1 MSKPRFSV
9 IVPLYNKAAYVGRCL
24 GSILAQQYGD
34 FEVIVV
40 DDGSSDGSG
49 EIARGY
55 KDSRVRVIEQNN
67 AGPGAAR
74 NRAAAE
80 ARYEWIAPLD
90 SDDAWDVHYLARNV
104 QLINSHPQAGWLA
117 WAMRELPQRTSTGT
131 RWQRAGLAEGPWRT
145 TPATQPRLLAG
156 ILANMMPSSIV
167 MRREAFHRMG
177 GFYAKTRC
185 LFGED
190 TSLWI
195 KLLLNYE
202 VVFAFEPLVD
212 RYCDASD
219 LSVNWRGVRPVEP
232 FLLDPEDVRTDCPPE
247 LRGLLERFLAIRA
260 CKTASV
266 YGYFGEHRRAREIMR
281 TFVRPGDWHLPFFF
295 FALVGCTPAA
305 KWLGAL
311 ARMARLNL
319 RATHAH

>member
-1 MSKPRFSV
+1 LNPRFSV
-9 IVPLYNKAAYVGRCL
+9 IVPLYNKEPYVGRCL
-24 GSILAQQYGD
+24 ESILAQDYGE

-40 DDGSSDGSG
+40 DDGSTDGSG
-49 EIARGY
+49 DIVRRY
-55 KDSRVRVIEQNN
+55 KDPRVRLLVQQN

-90 SDDAWDVHYLARNV
+90 SDDTWDVQYLAKNV
-104 QLINSHPQAGWLA
+104 HLIHSRPQTCWVA
-117 WAMRELPQRTSTGT
+117 WAMREWPHQTSTGT
-131 RWQRAGLAEGPWRT
+131 RWQRAGITEGPWRARPE
-145 TPATQPRLLAG
+145 TPPQVLAG

-167 MRREAFHRMG
+167 MRGEAFQRMG

-202 VVFAFEPLVD
+202 VMFSFEPLVN

-232 FLLDPEDVRTDCPPE
+232 FLLDPEDVRTECPPE
-247 LRGLLERFLAIRA
+247 LRGVLERFLAIRA

-281 TFVRPGDWHLPFFF
+281 SFVGPGDWRLPYFF
-295 FALVGCTPAA
+295 FALLGCTPVA
-305 KWLGAL
+305 KWLGAF

-319 RATHAH
+319 RAKHA

>member
-1 MSKPRFSV
+1 MSV

-24 GSILAQQYGD
+24 ESILAQQYD
-34 FEVIVV
+34 EFEVIVV
-40 DDGSSDGSG
+40 DDGSTDGSA
-49 EIARGY
+49 EIVRGY
-55 KDSRVRVIEQNN
+55 KDPRVRVIVQEN

-90 SDDAWDVHYLARNV
+90 SDDTWDVHYLAKNV
-104 QLINSHPQAGWLA
+104 HLINSRPETCWLA
-117 WAMRELPQRTSTGT
+117 WAMRELPQQTSTGT
-131 RWQRAGLAEGPWRT
+131 RWQKAGVTEGPWRAS
-145 TPATQPRLLAG
+145 PATRPQLLAG

-167 MRREAFHRMG
+167 MRKDAFHRMG

-190 TSLWI
+190 TSLWV

-202 VVFAFEPLVD
+202 VIFGFEPLVN

-219 LSVNWRGVRPVEP
+219 LSVNWTGVRPVEP
-232 FLLDPEDVRTDCPPE
+232 FLLDPEDVRADCPPE
-247 LRGLLERFLAIRA
+247 LCNLLEGFLAIRA

-281 TFVRPGDWHLPFFF
+281 TFVGPGDWRLPYFF
-295 FALVGCTPAA
+295 FAVCGCTPLA
-305 KWLGAL
+305 KWLGAI
-311 ARMARLNL
+311 ARMARVNL

>member
-1 MSKPRFSV
+1 VQK
-9 IVPLYNKAAYVGRCL
+9 
-24 GSILAQQYGD
+24 
-34 FEVIVV
+34 
-40 DDGSSDGSG
+40 
-49 EIARGY
+49 
-55 KDSRVRVIEQNN
+55 N

-80 ARYEWIAPLD
+80 ARHQWIAPLD
-90 SDDAWDVHYLARNV
+90 SDDSWEPNYLAESMR
-104 QLINSHPQAGWLA
+104 LSRAHPDARWLA
-117 WAMRELPQRTSTGT
+117 WAMREWPQRTSTGT
-131 RWQRAGLAEGPWRT
+131 RWQRSGLAEGPWRP
-145 TPATQPRLLAG
+145 TPETRPQLLAG

-167 MRREAFHRMG
+167 MRKEAFDRMG

-195 KLLLNYE
+195 KLLLNYP
-202 VVFAFEPLVD
+202 VVFSFETPVN

-219 LSVNWRGVRPVEP
+219 LSVNFKGVRPVEP
-232 FLLDPEDVRTDCPPE
+232 FLMDPEDVRAECPAE
-247 LRGLLERFLAIRA
+247 LRGLLEGLLAIRA

-281 TFVRPGDWHLPFFF
+281 TFVRPGDWRLPYFF

-305 KWLGAL
+305 KWLGAA

-319 RATHAH
+319 RAGHAH